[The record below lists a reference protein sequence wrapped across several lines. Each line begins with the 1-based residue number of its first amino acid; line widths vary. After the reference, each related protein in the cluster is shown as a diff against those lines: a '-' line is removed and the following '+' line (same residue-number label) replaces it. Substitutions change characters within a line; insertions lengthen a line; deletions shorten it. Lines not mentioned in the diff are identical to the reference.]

1 MIIFNIVVWS
11 LVSAAW
17 AWLAWRKKKDKE
29 TDTPI
34 WPDVMACVGAAGV
47 AITYIVKLVVS

>member
-17 AWLAWRKKKDKE
+17 AWLVWCKKEK
-29 TDTPI
+29 PI
-34 WPDVMACVGAAGV
+34 WPDVGAAGV
-47 AITYIVKLVVS
+47 AITYIVKWWAQ

>member
-17 AWLAWRKKKDKE
+17 AWLAWYKRE
-29 TDTPI
+29 TDVPI